1 MKNEV
6 IGVDTL
12 KLKSVAKPQSTPMQI
27 SKIALQVNDLVNE
40 LVRLTAINAKLI
52 EQIKELR
59 KNA

>member
-40 LVRLTAINAKLI
+40 LMRLTAINAKLI
-52 EQIKELR
+52 EQIKDLQ
-59 KNA
+59 KN